1 MNKINDDISNFK
13 VRSDGECIEAR
24 ECPVCS
30 DESGYGRKS
39 GEQWHCAN
47 EPCVVAICQP
57 DGTIAQSSVVC
68 AAAPTCGPNEV
79 KTWRFLRDFAFRV

>member
-1 MNKINDDISNFK
+1 MQQ
-13 VRSDGECIEAR
+13 VRNDGECVEVR

-39 GEQWHCAN
+39 GEQWTYSG

-57 DGTIAQSSVVC
+57 DGTIAQSSTEC
-68 AAAPTCGPNEV
+68 AAEPVCGPNEV
-79 KTWRFLRDFAFRV
+79 NFLVFREGKCLTVSKLPLQHSI